1 MPCSSRLEGSACK
14 GLTVNVDSL
23 AMAGKTSARTSRNPH
38 SRILVALLSAGLTA
52 SSSLAAQTW
61 VSAPELL
68 GDLNSSLPSSGGYT
82 RSAPDNRAALHRT
95 PDHLGS
101 NVAAVTPRENVARK
115 LLLDVSATS
124 HSEQTIWGPWL
135 RRTGV
140 SDNARQ
146 LIEFLADIDHHGL
159 SPNTYHLDLLQR
171 EIAEREVA
179 ATLGAFEAAA
189 LRAQRLVYNADDD
202 GFRDASLKIIEH
214 AGKKGARLERLLQ
227 ASFTRLAHDLGQGV
241 VDPRQTQRRMF
252 RDAPTINAVQLMD
265 DINAG
270 LLDVRS
276 ALQRVMPNND
286 DYQRLLTTMEQL
298 LDERAGGKQRTLVPE
313 IGSMWVGHHHS
324 DIMFIKRRMVETG
337 DMAANT
343 VITPMFDAP
352 LKVGIMQFQE
362 RHGIPGSG
370 IVDARTRGLMNVDVN
385 EAISE
390 VALSLERWRWMPR
403 ELGERHIFMNLPSYR
418 MQMVDDGE
426 EVIDM
431 TVVIGSKQHPTP
443 TFTRDMSYLEVNPT
457 WTVPRSITQRTLLP
471 KEIENPGYLRSRNF
485 EYLEL
490 RDGDL
495 HPVPYETVQTE
506 DLHKR
511 RFPYVLRQGAGPN
524 NALGRVKFMMPNQYA
539 IYFHDTNAKSLFDL
553 PERAY
558 SSGCIRVSDP
568 EHLMRTIFGIDG
580 RSDREIDRIWGS
592 TETQRVTLDRAIPS
606 HIVYITTW
614 IDEDGSLQKRQD
626 VYSQDARLREA
637 LARAGTLLTDI
648 DSATQSANGAANGPA
663 DGSANAQMLAPSL
676 ATGSQSS

>member
-1 MPCSSRLEGSACK
+1 MSARITGPESRS
-14 GLTVNVDSL
+14 
-23 AMAGKTSARTSRNPH
+23 SARTSRNPH

-313 IGSMWVGHHHS
+313 IGSMWVG
-324 DIMFIKRRMVETG
+324 
-337 DMAANT
+337 
-343 VITPMFDAP
+343 
-352 LKVGIMQFQE
+352 L
-362 RHGIPGSG
+362 
-370 IVDARTRGLMNVDVN
+370 VDARTRGLMNVDVN

-539 IYFHDTNAKSLFDL
+539 IYFHDTNAKSLFEY
-553 PERAY
+553 P
-558 SSGCIRVSDP
+558 
-568 EHLMRTIFGIDG
+568 RTLSTSPPGLT
-580 RSDREIDRIWGS
+580 RTEACKNDRMSILK
-592 TETQRVTLDRAIPS
+592 TLD
-606 HIVYITTW
+606 Y
-614 IDEDGSLQKRQD
+614 
-626 VYSQDARLREA
+626 ARRWHA
-637 LARAGTLLTDI
+637 PAR
-648 DSATQSANGAANGPA
+648 S
-663 DGSANAQMLAPSL
+663 
-676 ATGSQSS
+676 